1 MRTQHLAKLTAIL
14 PALAAGSQL
23 AQGTFIYDQQSSTN
37 ETPANFGSGGDLML
51 NPPAQSFTPLLDSV
65 GFIRLNF
72 DDGNPGDGLGATVYV
87 NLRAGSVTGTILGTS
102 DSVTM
107 RDGFAGV
114 TNFLFPTPVS
124 VSSGTTYF
132 FEPVQSAGGNWNIE
146 VGPYLYPGGIL
157 YVNGMPTQGA
167 DLWFREGI
175 VPEPSPLSLVLIGGA
190 ALLGARARTPTRR
203 TAT

>member
-1 MRTQHLAKLTAIL
+1 
-14 PALAAGSQL
+14 
-23 AQGTFIYDQQSSTN
+23 
-37 ETPANFGSGGDLML
+37 
-51 NPPAQSFTPLLDSV
+51 
-65 GFIRLNF
+65 
-72 DDGNPGDGLGATVYV
+72 
-87 NLRAGSVTGTILGTS
+87 
-102 DSVTM
+102 
-107 RDGFAGV
+107 
-114 TNFLFPTPVS
+114 VS